1 MKAVKQ
7 LVRTISAVP
16 NDAVGTDSVESVNHE
31 LAVYFEGGWTLFH
44 TQAVSQVRADIT
56 MLYVLTKEEI
66 IVPMKNIMVEDV
78 LEAGVVQHAKR
89 GRPAKHTIEN
99 ETMVA

>member
-16 NDAVGTDSVESVNHE
+16 NAAVGTDSVEDVNHE

-56 MLYVLTKEEI
+56 MLYVLVKEEQ
-66 IVPMKNIMVEDV
+66 PANPVE
-78 LEAGVVQHAKR
+78 APAKR
-89 GRPAKHTIEN
+89 GRPVKEPVLEI
-99 ETMVA
+99 VQ